1 MSVDFSKAID
11 ERCGSTNNY
20 TALNVFSASSTTF
33 LMLLSIF
40 LNALVVFVL
49 IEDRKQKRYKSL
61 FYKLLLNIAVA
72 DLLTGLVADPSTV
85 NVLVREALIKKVS
98 QAEYY
103 AAHLS
108 IFFTDAVALCTLTL
122 LSMDRVMAI
131 VSPVKH
137 FKGMEQ
143 ATRYVLVACTW
154 IIGFCLVLPYFK
166 LKFIRQ
172 LFVFAT
178 INITIT
184 VLSLIMTIV
193 LYRLKLKPSTSTKHK
208 TKMGQVVVKNLQSE
222 SVKIDKDNNLGS
234 FTDDFNV
241 KLTSTEITERKTPN
255 DSIDGGPAELDP
267 VPNTTNKKP
276 LKEVSNHAKVKSE
289 KVTQDIWR
297 KTVKV
302 SGGTKIPDDGVNSGT
317 TVKPVKISIDAKV
330 RRPNRGVSGDN
341 FMSKKQ
347 ARNQQKA
354 TRTFLIMLCVFLVT
368 YLPTAIAM
376 IFMNVCSTC
385 DCLAIHIMR
394 DVSSILILSSSVF
407 RPLNFILTLKHL
419 RTSVFL
425 KLRIKKRRSRDVTN
439 PMYLLAQMNRK
450 SHQTSVQSVQPLL
463 QRKSMPAL
471 THN

>member
-33 LMLLSIF
+33 LMLLSIP

-85 NVLVREALIKKVS
+85 NVLVREALVKKVS
-98 QAEYY
+98 RAEHY

-131 VSPVKH
+131 MSPVKH

-172 LFVFAT
+172 LFVFST

-184 VLSLIMTIV
+184 VLSLIVTIV
-193 LYRLKLKPSTSTKHK
+193 TYRLKLKPSTSTKHK

-234 FTDDFNV
+234 FTDDSDV
-241 KLTSTEITERKTPN
+241 KLTSTEITEEKTPN
-255 DSIDGGPAELDP
+255 DSIEGGPAELDP
-267 VPNTTNKKP
+267 VRNTNKKS
-276 LKEVSNHAKVKSE
+276 LKEVSNHTKMKAE
-289 KVTQDIWR
+289 QVTEDT
-297 KTVKV
+297 KTN
-302 SGGTKIPDDGVNSGT
+302 T
-317 TVKPVKISIDAKV
+317 VKISIDAKV
-330 RRPNRGVSGDN
+330 RRPNRGTSGDN

-347 ARNQQKA
+347 VRNQQKA
-354 TRTFLIMLCVFLVT
+354 TRTFLITLCVFVAT
-368 YLPTAIAM
+368 YLPTAVTM
-376 IFMNVCSTC
+376 IFMNVCTTC
-385 DCLAIHIMR
+385 NCLAIHIMR
-394 DVSSILILSSSVF
+394 DVSIISIMSSSVF

-419 RTSVFL
+419 RTSIFL
-425 KLRIKKRRSRDVTN
+425 KLRIKKRQSRN
-439 PMYLLAQMNRK
+439 E
-450 SHQTSVQSVQPLL
+450 TSVTS
-463 QRKSMPAL
+463 
-471 THN
+471 TN